1 MKDISDKRRDPV
13 CKMWVDSG
21 PYQRDYSGMH
31 FVFCSA
37 QCLERFAANPHLYI
51 GHPGQL
57 APAQRGEVSMKKR
70 RLVLMRPP
78 AGETANYITCHLMEM
93 MGVEDVSMTGRKLFI
108 RYDLFQATLKQ
119 IENVIEGSGGRL
131 NPSVW
136 SRLRRGWIDLLE
148 ANELDARELPPPHR
162 GHRH

>member
-13 CKMWVDSG
+13 CNMWVDGG

-31 FVFCSA
+31 FIFCSA
-37 QCLERFAANPHLYI
+37 QCLERFNANPHLYI

-70 RLVLMRPP
+70 YLVLTQLP
-78 AGETANYITCHLMEM
+78 AADIANRITHCLMEM
-93 MGVEDVSMTGRKLFI
+93 MGVEDVSMTGRKLII
-108 RYDLFQATLKQ
+108 RYDLLQATLKQ

-136 SRLRRGWIDLLE
+136 SRLRRGLIDLLE
-148 ANELDARELPPPHR
+148 ANELDARELPPPHG